1 MERRK
6 MGELGE
12 KLAADYLKKN
22 NCRVLASN
30 YRAGRI
36 GEIDLVVSDHEAISF
51 IEVKTRTGKKYGTP
65 AEAVTYAKQM
75 TIRRVAMC
83 FLKEKG
89 LINNPVRFDVIEVM
103 LTKEGKVL
111 SINHLKNAF

>member
-1 MERRK
+1 MERKK

-22 NCRVLASN
+22 GCRVLASN
-30 YRAGRI
+30 YRAGRL

-51 IEVKTRTGKKYGTP
+51 IEVKTRTGRNFGTP
-65 AEAVTYAKQM
+65 AEAVTYTKQM
-75 TIRRVAMC
+75 TIRRAAMC

-89 LINNPVRFDVIEVM
+89 LVDSPVRFDVIEVM
-103 LTKEGKVL
+103 LTKEGEVL